1 MYQQQ
6 KNKFDMPFCGLTKKL
21 KPTGNRSPK
30 YEFSADSSKVKY
42 ICSLTKRK
50 YTLSQITEWF
60 MSPEVQKYHNAG
72 YVLKEM
78 AKTEEIQNPHQYDK
92 GTDQLVYTIMM
103 VKPFKPQANID
114 GMKPIGQAMP
124 QYREIPMTEAQP
136 SAPEKAVPVQ
146 KMDDMDDEI
155 PF

>member
-30 YEFSADSSKVKY
+30 YEYSANSSQVKY

-60 MSPEVQKYHNAG
+60 MTPEVQKYHDAG

-78 AKTEEIQNPHQYDK
+78 AKTEEIQNPNQYDK

-103 VKPFKPQANID
+103 VKPYKPQANID
-114 GMKPIGQAMP
+114 GMKPISQSMP
-124 QYREIPMTEAQP
+124 QYTQQPMTQAQP
-136 SAPEKAVPVQ
+136 SAPDHAVPVEN
-146 KMDDMDDEI
+146 MNDMDDEI

>member
-1 MYQQQ
+1 MQQ

-30 YEFSADSSKVKY
+30 YEYSANSSQVKY

-60 MSPEVQKYHNAG
+60 MTPEVQKYHDAG

-78 AKTEEIQNPHQYDK
+78 AKTEEIQNPNQYDK

-103 VKPFKPQANID
+103 VKPYKPQANID
-114 GMKPIGQAMP
+114 GMKPISQSMP
-124 QYREIPMTEAQP
+124 QYTQQPMTQAQP
-136 SAPEKAVPVQ
+136 SAPDHAQPVEK
-146 KMDDMDDEI
+146 MSDIDDEI